1 MAKHLEA
8 EGKIVYSKTGMP
20 RVLRPVEESK
30 GSQLQDVW
38 TDIDKDYPRV
48 ASNNHFLR
56 EAVLQ
61 HSERSHT
68 NSDVHKTR
76 T

>member
-30 GSQLQDVW
+30 GSQLQDVG
-38 TDIDKDYPRV
+38 TDIDKDYPRIQILTV
-48 ASNNHFLR
+48 
-56 EAVLQ
+56 EG
-61 HSERSHT
+61 ERT
-68 NSDVHKTR
+68 EGVR
-76 T
+76 AYY